1 MPRML
6 HVMNGDATR
15 TPFEQSGM
23 PGDVTVYADALLE
36 GPVPAGLTDAEMLG
50 VREGFWATAAP
61 PQKRASQMRK

>member
-1 MPRML
+1 MARML

-23 PGDVTVYADALLE
+23 PGDATVYADALLE

-50 VREGFWATAAP
+50 VREGFWA
-61 PQKRASQMRK
+61 KRHRPSRKSQPRR